1 MELTFRRT
9 EAKDTDRLMEL
20 FGKASAT
27 MALLGIDQWQD
38 GYPSREL
45 IEGDIAEGRS
55 YVVLCGGKIIG
66 TTVLLA
72 DGEPDYEKIY
82 DGKWLTD
89 GKGYLTIHRITVD
102 PEARGTGAASAIFA
116 YAKKVAKERG
126 LGSVRV
132 DTHRGNIPM
141 RRSLEKNGFIH
152 CGSIYLRANG
162 RHRVAYE
169 KVL

>member
-1 MELTFRRT
+1 MELTFRKT

-38 GYPSREL
+38 GYPNREL
-45 IEGDIAEGRS
+45 IEEDIAEGRS
-55 YVVLCGGKIIG
+55 YVVANGGKIIG
-66 TTVLLA
+66 TTVLLTG
-72 DGEPDYEKIY
+72 GEPDYEKIY

-102 PEARGTGAASAIFA
+102 PESRGTGAASAIFA
-116 YAKKVAKERG
+116 YAEKVARENG

-141 RRSLEKNGFIH
+141 RRSLEKNGFTH